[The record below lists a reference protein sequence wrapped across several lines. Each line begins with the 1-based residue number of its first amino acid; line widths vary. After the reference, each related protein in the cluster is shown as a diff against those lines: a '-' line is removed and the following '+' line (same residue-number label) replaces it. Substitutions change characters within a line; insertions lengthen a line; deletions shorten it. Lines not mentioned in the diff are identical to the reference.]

1 MCFTLIQNEK
11 SMQLLK
17 KMVTN
22 QARKKP
28 TLQKKYL
35 HRVQTYKWVFF
46 PMRFKNSLN

>member
-1 MCFTLIQNEK
+1 MCFTLIQNKK

-35 HRVQTYKWVFF
+35 HTIRFTPKVHVFF
-46 PMRFKNSLN
+46 SK

>member
-35 HRVQTYKWVFF
+35 HTIRFTPKVHVFF
-46 PMRFKNSLN
+46 SK